1 MFGAT
6 GHKIAEHPVV
16 IAFKAGPISSCC
28 QSFDQGINDRTAV
41 SATVSIV
48 THKHDFCI
56 RTTIV
61 FDKGQCVVEH
71 GFLPVNIA
79 NRVDHFV
86 ALWLGWQVSLLP
98 L

>member
-6 GHKIAEHPVV
+6 GHKIAEHPVM
-16 IAFKAGPISSCC
+16 IAFKAGPISARCHA
-28 QSFDQGINDRTAV
+28 FNQGTNDGTAV

-48 THKHDFCI
+48 THKHDFRI
-56 RTTIV
+56 WPTFV

-86 ALWLGWQVSLLP
+86 ALWLGWQVWLLP